1 MPLFAA
7 DLERLHGAE
16 LARPPL
22 SEAKSPYLLYKML
35 QERRPRIDTTK
46 QAVKTWFGQYRRSA
60 DVAGERVH
68 STEELERVY
77 GDCIRDRQLAHAH
90 PTAFLLCKALRN
102 FEPPVLVSD
111 AIAGRWLRDH
121 GGINIQSQVDNAA
134 HLELRWGARI
144 REHLAGAGIEPAEL
158 AKWMRATLAVSVPTR
173 VCQHWLTRDWA
184 SSGVLLV
191 SDAVES
197 ALGDKLRLD
206 EYKQSF
212 VDEAVLYHHQYL
224 EKLVISG

>member
-1 MPLFAA
+1 MLRVWYLQAPSEPGTRLHSAE
-7 DLERLHGAE
+7 DLESGFGDRIRHLG
-16 LARPPL
+16 
-22 SEAKSPYLLYKML
+22 
-35 QERRPRIDTTK
+35 QE
-46 QAVKTWFGQYRRSA
+46 
-60 DVAGERVH
+60 
-68 STEELERVY
+68 
-77 GDCIRDRQLAHAH
+77 H
-90 PTAFLLCKALRN
+90 PTGFLLCKALRRL
-102 FEPPVLVSD
+102 ESPVLVSD

-121 GGINIQSQVDNAA
+121 GGINVRSKVDSAA
-134 HLELRWGARI
+134 HLERDWGARI

-224 EKLVISG
+224 QKLVISG